1 MPQISIIIT
10 AYNAEKTI
18 ERCLNSI
25 LDTKYNDYEI
35 ILINDGSTDNTEEV
49 IQLFATDKIKY
60 FTKPNSGVADSR
72 NFGIEKASGD
82 YITFVDSDDYV
93 ASNYFEN
100 VDKYMAQDVDLIK
113 RKGIIINNKVNNKAS
128 IEDCQINNE
137 DKGKNEENSKA
148 QNIIVESEKIEKIEG
163 ATFEITT
170 GEDAFNKL
178 CFTDKYL
185 DTLWSYIIKRSLFT
199 DNNFKFETGRYH
211 EDFGLL
217 PLIILKANKVVS
229 TNDYVYYYVQ
239 SENSIMREQNLSKT
253 IKKAKDALYH
263 YDNILSTIEN
273 YNLSQF
279 TKENVK
285 IYCTNAILLKV
296 SEFEVNVNESKI
308 QHKDINDTSKSTEK
322 KLINEGLQK
331 NYNDNEQD
339 IEDKLESESKNEQYL
354 KAQKWYLDELKKR
367 KIYKNIK
374 ARNLKQ
380 LIKKVLLFINIK
392 IYLKFS

>member
-1 MPQISIIIT
+1 M
-10 AYNAEKTI
+10 
-18 ERCLNSI
+18 
-25 LDTKYNDYEI
+25 
-35 ILINDGSTDNTEEV
+35 
-49 IQLFATDKIKY
+49 
-60 FTKPNSGVADSR
+60 
-72 NFGIEKASGD
+72 
-82 YITFVDSDDYV
+82 
-93 ASNYFEN
+93 
-100 VDKYMAQDVDLIK
+100 
-113 RKGIIINNKVNNKAS
+113 
-128 IEDCQINNE
+128 
-137 DKGKNEENSKA
+137 
-148 QNIIVESEKIEKIEG
+148 
-163 ATFEITT
+163 
-170 GEDAFNKL
+170 
-178 CFTDKYL
+178 
-185 DTLWSYIIKRSLFT
+185 
-199 DNNFKFETGRYH
+199 
-211 EDFGLL
+211 
-217 PLIILKANKVVS
+217 
-229 TNDYVYYYVQ
+229 
-239 SENSIMREQNLSKT
+239 SKT

-354 KAQKWYLDELKKR
+354 RAQKCYLDELKKR